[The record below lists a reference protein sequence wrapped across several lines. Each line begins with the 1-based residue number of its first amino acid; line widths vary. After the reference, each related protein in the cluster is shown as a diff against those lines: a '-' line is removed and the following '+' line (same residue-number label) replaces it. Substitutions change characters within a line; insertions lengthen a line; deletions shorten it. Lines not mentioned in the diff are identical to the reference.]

1 MKKGFKKFLTVSGIV
16 LLSIITLGAVVGATN
31 KATGWAD
38 KLIERTE
45 EHIDVKY
52 KEAYFKADYLGT
64 ESTVYTK
71 DLKYGRFTFTA
82 LENESISLDSHGSS
96 YENFDET
103 SGKMALHIPG
113 EGSYTYGS
121 IKFKTH
127 GVTKLRV
134 LVDNC
139 ADLYLVGP
147 DKAYT
152 EFYRDFY
159 AYRNVDAIDEPTLI
173 EFNIDEANEFT
184 LVSLDEFDLLN
195 IEIID

>member
-16 LLSIITLGAVVGATN
+16 LLSIITLGVVVGATN

-45 EHIDVKY
+45 EHIDIKY
-52 KEAYFKADYLGT
+52 KESYFKADYLGT
-64 ESTVYTK
+64 ETTQYTK
-71 DLKYGRFTFTA
+71 DFKYGRFTFTA
-82 LENESISLDSHGSS
+82 LENETMTLDTHGSS

-103 SGKMALHIPG
+103 SGKMALHISA

-121 IKFKTH
+121 IKFTTH
-127 GVTKLRV
+127 GVSKLRV

-139 ADLYLVGP
+139 DDLFLVGP

-152 EFYRDFY
+152 EFYQNAY
-159 AYRNVDAIDEPTLI
+159 AWRNVDAEEPTLI